1 MIHVGDKDKARPAL
15 GRAIRERVEHE
26 LEQALKRRPLEET
39 ILAGVVRSLSPYNAK
54 VRAAARNALHVLAK
68 RRSFDRP
75 LYHAL
80 LRTMGDLS
88 DVAAC
93 TILQGA
99 LNQVATVG
107 YSPLAAAC
115 GCANPAVVAE
125 LTKAAGRERAHAAFA
140 AELALACHTTA
151 RPAHLVHL
159 APMIKEAHRI
169 TFCYEFLPALM
180 RRQAIPAAVGPA
192 LRVLRAAERHLGR
205 WLALAEI
212 EVRAGEYAALDE
224 AKSRLDSAS
233 ASGRGSWQLMVWA
246 LEHAKNPTRDPSLPR
261 VSVDAIS
268 RLAERADRE
277 SHFAFRLAAARE
289 KAVEQV
295 LGQLATHPARTA
307 GSIRAAMHLGRDLG
321 RAQVRDTLA
330 NVCDDQA
337 LDQDLRGFAVA
348 SLYDVGECESALERA
363 EELESSRSLK
373 SAAWASLVRFN
384 VRERAFSGC
393 SSPVVTESRY
403 RWIQC
408 GWLE

>member
-1 MIHVGDKDKARPAL
+1 MIQAGDKGKARPAL
-15 GRAIRERVEHE
+15 GRAIRERVEHD
-26 LEQALKRRPLEET
+26 LEQALKRRPTEEAT
-39 ILAGVVRSLSPYNAK
+39 LAGVVRSLSPFNAR
-54 VRAAARNALHVLAK
+54 VRGAARDTLTVLAK

-88 DVAAC
+88 DSAAC
-93 TILQGA
+93 MILQGA

-140 AELALACHTTA
+140 AELALACHTA
-151 RPAHLVHL
+151 PRPAHLVHL

-180 RRQAIPAAVGPA
+180 RRREVPAAVGPA

-212 EVRAGEYAALDE
+212 EVRAGEYASLDE
-224 AKSRLDSAS
+224 AKSRLESAS

-246 LEHAKNPTRDPSLPR
+246 LEYAKNPARDPSLPR

-268 RLAERADRE
+268 RLAERAGRE
-277 SHFAFRLAAARE
+277 SHFAFRLASARE

-295 LGQLATHPARTA
+295 LGQLLTTPMRTA
-307 GSIRAAMHLGRDLG
+307 ASIRAAMHLGRDLG
-321 RAQVRDTLA
+321 RVQVRDTLSI
-330 NVCDDQA
+330 VCDDQV
-337 LDQDLRGFAVA
+337 LDEDLRGLAVA
-348 SLYDVGECESALERA
+348 ALYDAGDCEGALGRA

-373 SAAWASLVRFN
+373 TAAWAALVRFN